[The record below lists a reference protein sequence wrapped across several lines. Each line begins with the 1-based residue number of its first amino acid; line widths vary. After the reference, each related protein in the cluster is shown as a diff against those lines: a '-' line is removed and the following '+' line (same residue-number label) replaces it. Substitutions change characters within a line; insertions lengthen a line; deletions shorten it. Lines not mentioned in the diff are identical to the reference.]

1 MQPTNINQLPNPYT
15 LGIYQFGIDINQT
28 NWKEI
33 YKINQIYKSN
43 EINKYTFNNNVLKE
57 YLLIEEET
65 TVIASVKE
73 CFDDVIITEFQAQF
87 PLFFITNN
95 LIKIPNKIEYVLRK
109 YVSRKLLRDIHDDE
123 EVAIELCLLFVSQL
137 TSTYFKLLE
146 DPEYKGWKSLRAEY
160 LRDFLSINPMTYKK
174 VITALE
180 MPTSKGV
187 IIECDHLPIIG
198 KKNFYYRLG
207 EAYIG
212 KGIKSYRL
220 KTSTAQK
227 LLNKR
232 FMRMYSKSQTN
243 PIIKNLLE
251 FYNRIELPT
260 IEQIEKEADRLI
272 KLKYKT
278 KKKKTLKRLGK
289 HSKKSFENPNKYS
302 FVEDSIAVFK
312 YLTENGILFPEVGS
326 EKSGGRIIDSLAL
339 MPSWIRRMIKINGK
353 LNVEADYSCMH
364 PNIAILIYYGS
375 KEYLAHDDIALAMDT
390 NVDIIKVEHLSFFNK
405 KVWQMKQSPLYKYY
419 EEKEPRMLK
428 NIIAEKYNSEFKHYA
443 TSRRLFG
450 KEVEIMSLVID
461 KLNKEDIYV
470 GYVYDA
476 VFCHPDEAKR
486 VKEVMDEVILKFG
499 VKTTAK
505 LSNGMKHN
513 PIVAN
518 LKESII
524 DVEVLK
530 PKQVETVLEHKK
542 IDAGL
547 ISFSNR
553 IKGEVKEWIKNGKV
567 INFEETIVVFDE
579 TDSMTERVLR
589 VFDTIDSKYIYVTE
603 NFINSA

>member
-1 MQPTNINQLPNPYT
+1 MQLNNFNQLPISNI
-15 LGIYQFGIDINQT
+15 LGIYQFGADVNLT
-28 NWKEI
+28 DWKE
-33 YKINQIYKSN
+33 IYKSN

-57 YLLIEEET
+57 SLILEDEPT
-65 TVIASVKE
+65 AITGIKE
-73 CFDDVIITEFQAQF
+73 CFDDVIVTEFQAQF
-87 PLFFITNN
+87 PLFFISNN
-95 LIKIPNKIEYVLRK
+95 LIKIPSKIEYVLRK

-160 LRDFLSINPMTYKK
+160 LRDFLSISPMTYKN

-180 MPTSKGV
+180 KPTSNGV
-187 IIECDHLPIIG
+187 IIECDHLALVG
-198 KKNFYYRLG
+198 EKNFYYRLG

-220 KTSTAQK
+220 KTNTAQK

-232 FMRMYSKSQTN
+232 FMRIYSKSETN

-272 KLKYKT
+272 KLKYTT
-278 KKKKTLKRLGK
+278 KKKKILKRLGK
-289 HSKKSFENPNKYS
+289 HSKKSFGNPEKYS

-364 PNIAILIYYGS
+364 PNIAIFLYNGS
-375 KEYLAHDDIALAMDT
+375 KEYLTHNDIALAMDT

-405 KVWQMKQSPLYKYY
+405 KIWQMKESPLYKYY
-419 EEKEPRMLK
+419 EEKEPVMLK
-428 NIIAEKYNSEFKHYA
+428 NIISEKCNSEYKHYS

-450 KEVEIMSLVID
+450 KEVEIMSLVIE
-461 KLNKEDIYV
+461 KLNKENIYV

-476 VFCHPDEAKR
+476 VFCHPDEANR
-486 VKEVMDEVILKFG
+486 VKEVMDEVVQKFG

-505 LSNGMKHN
+505 LSNEK
-513 PIVAN
+513 
-518 LKESII
+518 KESPLMSNSKETII
-524 DVEVLK
+524 DEEVFN
-530 PKQVETVLEHKK
+530 KQQLATVLEIKK

-553 IKGEVKEWIKNGKV
+553 IKDEIKELITNGKSV
-567 INFEETIVVFDE
+567 NFENSIIVFDE
-579 TDSMTERVLR
+579 NDTINERVLK
-589 VFDTIDSKYIYVTE
+589 VYDVIDNKHIYVTE
-603 NFINSA
+603 NFIKSA

>member
-1 MQPTNINQLPNPYT
+1 MQLNNFNQLPISNI
-15 LGIYQFGIDINQT
+15 LGIYQFGADVNLT
-28 NWKEI
+28 DWKE
-33 YKINQIYKSN
+33 IYKSN

-57 YLLIEEET
+57 SLILEDEPT
-65 TVIASVKE
+65 AIAGIKE
-73 CFDDVIITEFQAQF
+73 CFDDVIVTEFQAQF
-87 PLFFITNN
+87 PLFFISNN
-95 LIKIPNKIEYVLRK
+95 LIKIPSKIEYVLRK

-137 TSTYFKLLE
+137 TSTYFKLL
-146 DPEYKGWKSLRAEY
+146 
-160 LRDFLSINPMTYKK
+160 RDFLSISPMTYKN

-180 MPTSKGV
+180 KPTSKGV
-187 IIECDHLPIIG
+187 IIECDHLALVG
-198 KKNFYYRLG
+198 EKNFYYRLG

-212 KGIKSYRL
+212 KGIKSYKL
-220 KTSTAQK
+220 KTNTAQK

-232 FMRMYSKSQTN
+232 FMRIYSKSETN

-272 KLKYKT
+272 KLKYTT
-278 KKKKTLKRLGK
+278 KKKKILKRLGK
-289 HSKKSFENPNKYS
+289 HSKKSFGNPDKYS

-339 MPSWIRRMIKINGK
+339 MPSWIRRMIKINAK

-364 PNIAILIYYGS
+364 PNIAIFLYNGS
-375 KEYLAHDDIALAMDT
+375 KEYLTHNDIALAMDT

-405 KVWQMKQSPLYKYY
+405 KIWQMKESPLYKYY
-419 EEKEPRMLK
+419 EEKEPVMLK
-428 NIIAEKYNSEFKHYA
+428 NIISEKCNSEYKHYT

-450 KEVEIMSLVID
+450 KEVEIMSLVIE
-461 KLNKEDIYV
+461 KLNKENIYV

-476 VFCHPDEAKR
+476 VFCHHDEANR
-486 VKEVMDEVILKFG
+486 VKEVMDEVVQKFG

-505 LSNGMKHN
+505 LSNEHKHS
-513 PIVAN
+513 PIASN
-518 LKESII
+518 SKETIK
-524 DVEVLK
+524 DEEVYK
-530 PKQVETVLEHKK
+530 PKEVATVLEIKK

-553 IKGEVKEWIKNGKV
+553 IKDEIKELITNGKSV
-567 INFEETIVVFDE
+567 NFENSIIVFDE
-579 TDSMTERVLR
+579 NDTINERVLK
-589 VFDTIDSKYIYVTE
+589 VYDVIDNKHIYVTE
-603 NFINSA
+603 NFIKSA

>member
-1 MQPTNINQLPNPYT
+1 MQLNNFNQLPISNI
-15 LGIYQFGIDINQT
+15 LGIYQFGADVNLT
-28 NWKEI
+28 DWKE
-33 YKINQIYKSN
+33 IYKSN

-57 YLLIEEET
+57 SLILEDEP
-65 TVIASVKE
+65 IAIAGIKE
-73 CFDDVIITEFQAQF
+73 CFDDVIVTEFQAQF
-87 PLFFITNN
+87 PLFFISNN
-95 LIKIPNKIEYVLRK
+95 LIKIPSKIEYVLRK

-160 LRDFLSINPMTYKK
+160 LRDFLSISPMTYKN

-180 MPTSKGV
+180 KPTSKGV
-187 IIECDHLPIIG
+187 IIECDHLALVG
-198 KKNFYYRLG
+198 EKNFYYRLG

-220 KTSTAQK
+220 KTNTAQK

-232 FMRMYSKSQTN
+232 FMRIYSKSETN

-272 KLKYKT
+272 KLKYTT
-278 KKKKTLKRLGK
+278 KKKKILKRLGK
-289 HSKKSFENPNKYS
+289 HSKNSFGNPEKYS

-364 PNIAILIYYGS
+364 PNIAIFLYNGS
-375 KEYLAHDDIALAMDT
+375 KEYLTHNDIALAMNT

-405 KVWQMKQSPLYKYY
+405 KIWQMKESPLYKYY
-419 EEKEPRMLK
+419 EEKEPKMLK
-428 NIIAEKYNSEFKHYA
+428 NIISEKCNSEYKHYT
-443 TSRRLFG
+443 TSRRLFC
-450 KEVEIMSLVID
+450 KEVEIMSLVIE

-476 VFCHPDEAKR
+476 VFCHPDEANR
-486 VKEVMDEVILKFG
+486 VKEVMDEVVQKFG
-499 VKTTAK
+499 IKTTAK
-505 LSNGMKHN
+505 LSNEKKQSPLMLN
-513 PIVAN
+513 S
-518 LKESII
+518 KETIM
-524 DVEVLK
+524 DEEVFK
-530 PKQVETVLEHKK
+530 KQQVETILEIKK

-547 ISFSNR
+547 ISFSSR
-553 IKGEVKEWIKNGKV
+553 IKDEIKELIKNGKPV
-567 INFEETIVVFDE
+567 NFEDSIIVFDKND
-579 TDSMTERVLR
+579 TIIERVLK
-589 VFDTIDSKYIYVTE
+589 VYDVIDNKHIYVTE
-603 NFINSA
+603 NFIKSA

>member
-1 MQPTNINQLPNPYT
+1 MQLNNFNQLPISNI
-15 LGIYQFGIDINQT
+15 LGIYQFGADVNQT
-28 NWKEI
+28 DWKE
-33 YKINQIYKSN
+33 IYKSN

-57 YLLIEEET
+57 YLILEEEPT
-65 TVIASVKE
+65 AIAGITE
-73 CFDDVIITEFQAQF
+73 CFNDVIVTEFQAQF

-95 LIKIPNKIEYVLRK
+95 LIKIPSKIEYVLRK

-160 LRDFLSINPMTYKK
+160 LRDFLSTSPMTYKN

-180 MPTSKGV
+180 KPTSKGV
-187 IIECDHLPIIG
+187 IIECDHLALVG
-198 KKNFYYRLG
+198 EKNFYYRLG

-220 KTSTAQK
+220 KTNTAQK

-232 FMRMYSKSQTN
+232 FMRIYSKSETN

-251 FYNRIELPT
+251 FYNRVELPT

-272 KLKYKT
+272 KLKYTT
-278 KKKKTLKRLGK
+278 KKKKVLKRLGK
-289 HSKKSFENPNKYS
+289 HSKNSFGNPEKYS

-364 PNIAILIYYGS
+364 PNIAIFLYNGS
-375 KEYLAHDDIALAMDT
+375 KEYLTHNDIALAMDT

-405 KVWQMKQSPLYKYY
+405 KIWQMKESSLYKYY
-419 EEKEPRMLK
+419 EEKESIMLK
-428 NIIAEKYNSEFKHYA
+428 NIISEKCNSEYKHYT

-450 KEVEIMSLVID
+450 KEVEIMSLVIE
-461 KLNKEDIYV
+461 KLNKENIYV

-476 VFCHPDEAKR
+476 VFCHPDEANR
-486 VKEVMDEVILKFG
+486 VKQVMDEVVQKFG

-505 LSNGMKHN
+505 LSNEKKHS
-513 PIVAN
+513 PIPSN
-518 LKESII
+518 SKETIKNE
-524 DVEVLK
+524 EVNK
-530 PKQVETVLEHKK
+530 PKEIAIVLEIKK

-553 IKGEVKEWIKNGKV
+553 IKDEIKELITNGKSV
-567 INFEETIVVFDE
+567 NFENSIIVFDE
-579 TDSMTERVLR
+579 NDTINERVLK
-589 VFDTIDSKYIYVTE
+589 VYDVIDNKHIYVTE
-603 NFINSA
+603 NFIKSA

>member
-1 MQPTNINQLPNPYT
+1 MQLNNFNQLPISNI
-15 LGIYQFGIDINQT
+15 LGIYQFAADVNLT
-28 NWKEI
+28 DWKE
-33 YKINQIYKSN
+33 IYKSN

-57 YLLIEEET
+57 SLILEDEPT
-65 TVIASVKE
+65 AIAGIKE
-73 CFDDVIITEFQAQF
+73 CFDDVIVTEFQAQF
-87 PLFFITNN
+87 PFFFISNN
-95 LIKIPNKIEYVLRK
+95 LIKIPSKIEYVLRK

-160 LRDFLSINPMTYKK
+160 LRDFLSISPMTYKN

-180 MPTSKGV
+180 KPTSKGV
-187 IIECDHLPIIG
+187 IIECDHLALVG
-198 KKNFYYRLG
+198 EKNFYYRLG

-220 KTSTAQK
+220 KTNTAQK

-232 FMRMYSKSQTN
+232 FMRIYSKSETN

-272 KLKYKT
+272 KLKYTT
-278 KKKKTLKRLGK
+278 KKKKILKRLGK
-289 HSKKSFENPNKYS
+289 HSKKSFGNPEKYS

-364 PNIAILIYYGS
+364 PNIAIFLYNGS
-375 KEYLAHDDIALAMDT
+375 KEYLTHNDIALAMDT

-405 KVWQMKQSPLYKYY
+405 KIWQMKESPLYKYY
-419 EEKEPRMLK
+419 EEKEPKMLK
-428 NIIAEKYNSEFKHYA
+428 NIISEKCNSEYKHYT

-450 KEVEIMSLVID
+450 KEVEIMSLVIE
-461 KLNKEDIYV
+461 KLNKENIYV

-476 VFCHPDEAKR
+476 VFCHPDEANR
-486 VKEVMDEVILKFG
+486 VKEVMDEVVQKFG

-505 LSNGMKHN
+505 LSNEHKHS
-513 PIVAN
+513 PISSN
-518 LKESII
+518 SKETIKNE
-524 DVEVLK
+524 EVNK
-530 PKQVETVLEHKK
+530 PKEVAIVLEIKK

-553 IKGEVKEWIKNGKV
+553 IKDEIKELIKNGKPV
-567 INFEETIVVFDE
+567 NFENSIIVFDE
-579 TDSMTERVLR
+579 NDTINERVLK
-589 VFDTIDSKYIYVTE
+589 VYDVIDNKHIYVTE
-603 NFINSA
+603 NFIKSA